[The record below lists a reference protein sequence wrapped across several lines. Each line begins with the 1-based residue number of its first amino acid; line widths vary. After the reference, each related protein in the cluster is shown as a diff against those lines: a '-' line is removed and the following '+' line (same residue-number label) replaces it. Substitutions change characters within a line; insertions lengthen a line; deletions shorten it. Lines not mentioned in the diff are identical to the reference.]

1 MKSSKSGLGKAG
13 LAVAVAAALIL
24 TLSGCKPKAADDAK
38 TAEGEASANAVK
50 TLFAVST
57 IAAARGELKDYLEFG
72 GDVSAKTNVD
82 ALPDAAGKI
91 AEIRVSVGD
100 RVEKN
105 QVIAYVDPSRPGMT
119 YELSAVKAPIAGTV
133 TAVNVVVG
141 SMVSQQLSVAK
152 VSKIDALQITMN
164 VPERYVSKIK
174 PNQSAELRFDAW
186 PGTVFPA
193 RVSEVSP
200 VLDST
205 SRSMS
210 VKLEPADND
219 GRIKAGMFARVKLI
233 TDTRTDIVI
242 VPESAVITRYGE
254 ECVFVAGTDESGQ
267 AVARRQVVRPGIR
280 VDDKIEI
287 LSGVNPGDEV
297 VARGQTLLEEGS
309 YLNVVSRLE
318 PLSGS
323 EKN

>member
-1 MKSSKSGLGKAG
+1 MKLTKNGARKAA
-13 LAVAVAAALIL
+13 LAALTSAALIAAL
-24 TLSGCKPKAADDAK
+24 AGCKPKTDETKAGKDDPAAA
-38 TAEGEASANAVK
+38 AEVK

-72 GDVSAKTNVD
+72 GDVSAKTSVD

-91 AEIRVSVGD
+91 AEVRVAVGD

-105 QVIAYVDPSRPGMT
+105 QILAYVDPSRPGMT

-152 VSKIDALQITMN
+152 VSKIDALQVTMN

-174 PNQSAELRFDAW
+174 LNQNAELRFDAW
-186 PGTVFPA
+186 PGEVFPA
-193 RVSEVSP
+193 VVSEVSP

-210 VKLEPADND
+210 VKLEPAANS

-242 VPESAVITRYGE
+242 VPESSVITRYGE
-254 ECVFVAGTDESGQ
+254 PSVFTAGTDAAGQ
-267 AVARRQVVRPGIR
+267 AVARRQIVKAGIR

-287 LSGVNPGDEV
+287 LSGVKPGDEII
-297 VARGQTLLEEGS
+297 ARGQTLLEEGS

-323 EKN
+323 EK

>member
-1 MKSSKSGLGKAG
+1 MKLTKNGARKAALVALSS
-13 LAVAVAAALIL
+13 AALIAAL
-24 TLSGCKPKAADDAK
+24 TGCKPKTDEAAK
-38 TAEGEASANAVK
+38 TGEGANKAAEEAK

-57 IAAARGELKDYLEFG
+57 IKAERGELKDYLEFG
-72 GDVSAKTNVD
+72 GDVSAKTSVD

-105 QVIAYVDPSRPGMT
+105 QILAYVDPSRPGMT
-119 YELSAVKAPIAGTV
+119 YELSAVKAPVAGTV

-152 VSKIDALQITMN
+152 VSKIDALQVTMN

-174 PNQSAELRFDAW
+174 LNQNAELRFDSW
-186 PGTVFPA
+186 PGEVFPA
-193 RVSEVSP
+193 VVSEVSP
-200 VLDST
+200 VLDPT

-210 VKLEPADND
+210 VKLEPATGN

-233 TDTRTDIVI
+233 TDTRTNIVI

-254 ECVFVAGTDESGQ
+254 PSVFTAGTDEAGQ
-267 AVARRQVVRPGIR
+267 PVARRQAVKAGIR

-287 LSGVNPGDEV
+287 LSGVNPGDEII
-297 VARGQTLLEEGS
+297 ARGQTLLEEGA

-323 EKN
+323 EK